1 MRALC
6 RRILV
11 TAFVLLAALPS
22 ALADPWIA
30 GVTPRLIGRG
40 TTSEIV
46 IAPWRHEASAVL
58 FYPHSTADAVPASAN
73 VPASGIRCLS
83 SCFDPARQ
91 QLTCQLEVTADCR
104 PGEYSFRVLT
114 AVGLSSLGTVHVS
127 PFPVIDEE
135 ETKANSND
143 TPQTALPVSPGTTV
157 RGTLS
162 NSAADDIDCFRVA
175 GRAGERLS
183 IEVDMVKMGD
193 DLRWN
198 PVPEGYDTV
207 VSILDPAGRRL
218 AFNDDSSLN
227 RQDPLLSVKLP
238 LDGDYTVVLRRSM
251 FVPEERAYAIHLGS
265 FFRPLAAYPLGGPA
279 GRPLDVY
286 LLGDPLG
293 TVPQTLAVPAI
304 TGTFAHHTEA
314 PLPLLLRSSPFPNIL
329 ESPDQPVTTVPVL
342 PAALNGILATPDET
356 DRFQLVVA
364 RGQPLQVRVWASSL
378 GSAVDPSIR
387 ILPLDAAGNP
397 GPAEL
402 EVDDATLAERDIFG
416 AQGDFPDTFDPSVI
430 WTPKTDGQYLLEI
443 RDPRGAGSP
452 NNVYRIEVAPPVN
465 TLHVGLSWEGYKP
478 ERPRRTSLSIPRGG
492 RWTVRLSL
500 YPGQGSSISG
510 PLELGVDGLPAG
522 IRMTSPPLPGL
533 QSVWPMTFSADTAA
547 PLDASLI
554 QVTARSSDP
563 AVSFV
568 TVNQQNLQ
576 RVSYSHYPWRN
587 IRVDRFAAAVSEP
600 AGFTVELD
608 PPAQPLMRGSELTI
622 PVRIL
627 RQPGCDEPLEMQ
639 CELAPPGVGV
649 SPAEVIP
656 AGSTSASLTLSAEAA
671 AQLGTAPLYV
681 MLTTTQPRGGH
692 TAGSVSGDSSLGS
705 ERIRVSS
712 PVVFID
718 IAEPFVTLSSE
729 PQFLRRGERL
739 AYRWSVK
746 QVRPFPGKARVRML
760 GLPVGITAVGPE
772 PTIDSS
778 STEVSIELEATDDAL
793 LGLTGDLKCDVRF
806 AGAGD
811 APEISLRTGSGKL
824 RIDPRLAK

>member
-1 MRALC
+1 MRAHSWQLIAPA
-6 RRILV
+6 ILLLLSLQS
-11 TAFVLLAALPS
+11 AF
-22 ALADPWIA
+22 ADPWITA
-30 GVTPRLIGRG
+30 VTPRLIGRG
-40 TTSEIV
+40 TTSEII
-46 IAPWRHEASAVL
+46 IAPWRHEASALL
-58 FYPHSTADAVPASAN
+58 FYPHATADAVPAAAN
-73 VPASGIRCLS
+73 TPATGIRCIS
-83 SCFDPARQ
+83 TQFDPAKQ
-91 QLTCQLEVTADCR
+91 QLTCQLEVSADCR
-104 PGEYSFRVLT
+104 PGEYPFRVLT
-114 AVGLSSLGTVHVS
+114 AVGLSSMGTVHVS
-127 PFPVIDEE
+127 PFPVIDEAE
-135 ETKANSND
+135 AKANSND
-143 TPQTALPVSPGTTV
+143 TPQAALPVSANITV

-162 NSAADDIDCFRVA
+162 NSAADDIDCFRIA

-207 VSILDPAGRRL
+207 VTILDPAGKRIAL
-218 AFNDDSSLN
+218 NDDSSLN
-227 RQDPLLSVKLP
+227 RQDPLLSIKLP
-238 LDGDYTVVLRRSM
+238 VDGDYTVVLRRSM
-251 FVPEERAYAIHLGS
+251 FVPEERAYAIHLGR

-279 GRPLDVY
+279 GQPLDVQ

-293 TVPQTLAVPAI
+293 TVPQTIPVPEV
-304 TGTFAHHTEA
+304 TGTFAHLAEA
-314 PLPLLLRSSPFPNIL
+314 PLPLLLRSSPFPNVL
-329 ESPDQPVTTVPVL
+329 ETPDQPATTVPTL
-342 PAALNGILATPDET
+342 PSALNGILAKPDET
-356 DRFQLVVA
+356 DRFQLTVTK
-364 RGQPLQVRVWASSL
+364 GQPLQVRVWASAL

-387 ILPLDAAGNP
+387 ILPVDASGNP

-416 AQGDFPDTFDPSVI
+416 AQGDFPDAFDPSVI
-430 WTPKTDGQYLLEI
+430 WTPKQDGNYLLELW
-443 RDPRGAGSP
+443 DPRGAGGP
-452 NNVYRIEVAPPVN
+452 NNVYRIEVTPPVN

-500 YPGQGSSISG
+500 YPGQGTSISG
-510 PLELGVDGLPAG
+510 PLELGVAGLPAG
-522 IRMTSPPLPGL
+522 IHMTAPPLPAL

-554 QVTARSSDP
+554 QVTARSTDP
-563 AVSFV
+563 NSTFV

-600 AGFTVELD
+600 AGFAVELD
-608 PPAQPLMRGSELTI
+608 PPTQPLMRGSELTI
-622 PVRIL
+622 PVRII

-656 AGSTSASLTLSAEAA
+656 AGATTASLTLSAEAGA
-671 AQLGTAPLYV
+671 KLGTAPLYV
-681 MLTTTQPRGGH
+681 MLTTTQARGGH
-692 TAGSVSGDSSLGS
+692 TAGSVSGDSAQGS

-712 PVVFID
+712 PVVSIEV
-718 IAEPFVTLSSE
+718 AEPFVTLASE
-729 PQFLRRGERL
+729 PQSLRRGERL

-746 QVRPFPGKARVRML
+746 QVRPFTGSARVRML

-778 STEVSIELEATDDAL
+778 STEVAVELEATDDAL
-793 LGLTGDLKCDVRF
+793 LGLVGDLKCDVRF
-806 AGAGD
+806 PGDGA
-811 APEISLRTGSGKL
+811 AQEISLRTGSGKL